1 MQTSLPSRR
10 RDREDGFV
18 LVIVMGLLF
27 VASTIAATLMLAS
40 RSQIKVEAAL
50 STRAELETLADG
62 LVRLTAF
69 KLSLQQQPDA
79 ASGRMSTD
87 GTPLRCRFGDEYA
100 DIAVTDVAG
109 QIDINSASVEILNI
123 LLRGVGTSETEARNL
138 ASAIQDFRDNDDQPG
153 DGGAEAPDYRQ
164 SGRGYGPKNGPFESV
179 EELDQVLGMTPEL
192 LGKLRPFV
200 TIHSRSAILDIS
212 AAPLPLLQA
221 LARGNSSDVALG
233 KISEPASREQFHPPP
248 VLLSRFN
255 PRSMSRARARI
266 FAIDAMVMKRNG
278 GRYGRHAVVEIAGR
292 AKTGF
297 IVREWSSHPYEF
309 SSDAAVIATDEPCF
323 RLQ

>member
-1 MQTSLPSRR
+1 MLTPLASRR
-10 RDREDGFV
+10 PDGEDGFV

-50 STRAELETLADG
+50 STRAELEAMADG

-69 KLSLQQQPDA
+69 RLSAQQPDA
-79 ASGRMSTD
+79 ASGRIPTD
-87 GTPLRCRFGDEYA
+87 GTTMRCRFEDEIA
-100 DIAVTDVAG
+100 NIAVTDVAG
-109 QIDINSASVEILNI
+109 QIDINSASIEILQM
-123 LLRGVGTSETEARNL
+123 LLRGMGVPRTDAVSL
-138 ASAIQDFRDNDDQPG
+138 AAAIQDFRDTDDLPG
-153 DGGAEAPDYRQ
+153 DGGAEASDYRQ
-164 SGRGYGPKNGPFESV
+164 AGRNYGPKNAPFESI

-192 LGKLRPFV
+192 LRTLRPFV

-221 LARGNSSDVALG
+221 LARGNSSDLALG
-233 KISEPASREQFHPPP
+233 RISEPASREQFHPPP
-248 VLLSRFN
+248 VLLTRFN

-266 FAIDAMVMKRNG
+266 FAIDATVMKPNG
-278 GRYGRHAVVEIAGR
+278 RRYGRHAVVEIAGR
-292 AKTGF
+292 ARTGF